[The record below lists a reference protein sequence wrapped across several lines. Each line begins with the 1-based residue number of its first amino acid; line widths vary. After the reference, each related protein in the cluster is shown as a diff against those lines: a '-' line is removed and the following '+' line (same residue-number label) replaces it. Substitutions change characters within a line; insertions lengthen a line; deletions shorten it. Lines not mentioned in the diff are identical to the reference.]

1 MSATITPVD
10 ASETATAPAPAHRL
24 RRFARPAAALLS
36 GFVLYLSFPPR
47 PLWWLAPPAFAL
59 LGWALRGRRLRAG
72 FGLGYLAGLGFL
84 LPLLVWTGE
93 EVGPGPWL
101 ALAAV
106 EALFVAAAGLGVAAV
121 SRLPWWPFFAAGVW
135 ILAEG
140 ARARVPFGGFP
151 WGKIAFG
158 QADGVFLPLAAVGG
172 TPLLGFAVAL
182 CGFGLYEAARLV
194 RARRAQGGPEGSAT
208 APGSPAPDA
217 PATAS
222 GTAAPGAVSAAS
234 GASAMASGSTA
245 PDTTSAASGSTAPDA
260 DATASGATAS
270 GASAPDATTGTP
282 SAIDAA
288 PPRPATGVGTGT
300 TPGRPA
306 TGATPPRP
314 GTLPRGP
321 LVAAALA
328 VLLPVTGALAALPLV
343 DDSAEDG
350 TATVAAVQGNV
361 PRLGLDFN
369 AQRRAVLDNH
379 AARTRELAEAVKEKR
394 EPQPDFVLWPENSS
408 DIDPYANADAAD
420 VIDEAVRAI
429 GAPTV
434 IGAVI
439 APETGKLRN
448 TLIQWEPGR
457 GPVAT
462 YDKRHVQPFGEYI
475 PMRPLVR
482 IFNSNVDRV
491 SRDFG
496 PGHEVGVFD
505 LAGTKVGLATCYE
518 AAFDWAVRDTVTH
531 GAQLITVPSNNA
543 TFGRSEMT
551 YQQLAMSRVRAVEH
565 SRAVVVPVTSGVSA
579 VIRPDGEV
587 VAQTRMFTPDVL
599 VEKVPLRSSQTPA
612 TRMGTLPEALLAA
625 LAAAG
630 LGWSALRSV
639 RARRTRAE

>member
-1 MSATITPVD
+1 MSATTPAD
-10 ASETATAPAPAHRL
+10 ASGTTAVPADASGTDTAPPAPGSRS
-24 RRFARPAAALLS
+24 RRFARPAAAALS
-36 GFVLYLSFPPR
+36 GFLLYLSFPPR
-47 PLWWLAPPAFAL
+47 PLWWLALPAFAL
-59 LGWALRGRRLRAG
+59 LGWTLRGRRLRAG

-93 EVGPGPWL
+93 EVGAVPWL

-106 EALFVAAAGLGVAAV
+106 EALFVAVAGLGVAAV

-135 ILAEG
+135 VLAEG

-151 WGKIAFG
+151 WGKVAFG
-158 QADGVFLPLAAVGG
+158 QADGAFLPLAAVGG
-172 TPLLGFAVAL
+172 TPLLGFAVVL
-182 CGFGLYEAARLV
+182 CGFGLYEAARLLL
-194 RARRAQGGPEGSAT
+194 ARRAARAVPRAT
-208 APGSPAPDA
+208 A
-217 PATAS
+217 T
-222 GTAAPGAVSAAS
+222 GTAPRA
-234 GASAMASGSTA
+234 
-245 PDTTSAASGSTAPDA
+245 
-260 DATASGATAS
+260 
-270 GASAPDATTGTP
+270 TGT
-282 SAIDAA
+282 A
-288 PPRPATGVGTGT
+288 
-300 TPGRPA
+300 
-306 TGATPPRP
+306 
-314 GTLPRGP
+314 PRGP
-321 LVAAALA
+321 LLAAALS
-328 VLLPVTGALAALPLV
+328 VLVPVTGALAALPLV

-379 AARTRELAEAVKEKR
+379 AARTRELARAVREKR
-394 EPQPDFVLWPENSS
+394 APRPDFVLWPENSS

-420 VIDEAVRAI
+420 VIDEAVREI

-434 IGAVI
+434 IGAVV
-439 APETGKLRN
+439 APGTGKLRN

-475 PMRPLVR
+475 PMRSLVR
-482 IFNSNVDRV
+482 IFNSDVDRV

-496 PGHEVGVFD
+496 PGSEVGVFD
-505 LAGTKVGLATCYE
+505 LAGTRVGLATCYE

-565 SRAVVVPVTSGVSA
+565 SRSVVVPVTSGVSA
-579 VIRPDGEV
+579 IIRPDGEI
-587 VAQTRMFTPDVL
+587 VARTKMFTPDVL
-599 VEKVPLRSSQTPA
+599 VERVPLRSSRTPA

-630 LGWSALRSV
+630 LGLSAFRSV